1 MADAKDDEE
10 DQLEDHMQEIQD
22 KKRLLQNE
30 INRLQSEMNNF
41 KAQICNEP
49 LNAVNPK
56 ALQQR
61 VYNIITCQFSMT
73 LSISIYLPWQLAS
86 RWMFFNVPLIWTDKL
101 QFALAIGIMDVLN
114 VP

>member
-61 VYNIITCQFSMT
+61 VCTITSQFYDT
-73 LSISIYLPWQLAS
+73 SISIYLPWQLAS
-86 RWMFFNVPLIWTDKL
+86 WWMFLMYL
-101 QFALAIGIMDVLN
+101 
-114 VP
+114 